1 MAWKWSNED
10 GNFDLLFRFYTQKR
24 PTGKAVP
31 LPKISSFESNQ
42 PPYLNNINN
51 NHQAQQQNSDSIS
64 NIKNTINNNNL
75 NSNNPNSQMNNNQQ
89 LPLPPPPTGD
99 ENYAVT
105 EL

>member
-1 MAWKWSNED
+1 MEINCFLSVT
-10 GNFDLLFRFYTQKR
+10 FQRFYTQKR
-24 PTGKAVP
+24 PIGKPVP
-31 LPKISSFESNQ
+31 LPKISSFESPNQ

-51 NHQAQQQNSDSIS
+51 NHQQQNSDSIS